1 MWIFVI
7 LSLTDIYIFW
17 RLVADMKHRSKAL
30 QALVFTVKAILSLIL
45 LYFIVR
51 LLSYRGEFADPAN
64 AFRYIA
70 FGALAAL
77 IITVGSLYLVT
88 SIGTRLLGRILHRK
102 LGGLVLTNIIIS
114 GVLLC
119 LFIDSFI
126 RQRFDTRV
134 IRQE

>member
-17 RLVADMKHRSKAL
+17 RLVADMKLRSKAL

-64 AFRYIA
+64 AFRYIV

-88 SIGTRLLGRILHRK
+88 GADKYYHLRSAVVPFHRQ
-102 LGGLVLTNIIIS
+102 LPQTT
-114 GVLLC
+114 
-119 LFIDSFI
+119 F
-126 RQRFDTRV
+126 
-134 IRQE
+134 